1 MSFTHSY
8 YDCTSCIND
17 SDYWNRIND
26 DHFDSAVY
34 IPIFRN
40 SNKFTTL
47 IVYPNLSPSDFVL
60 QIHIYGQN
68 GRKIIHDPV
77 LFEIK
82 NNENK
87 LLKINLNDITSNL
100 DLPNS
105 ENLSAYI
112 ITKFENNKI
121 PSRIKFGLDVGIK
134 GLNSKLPC
142 NICFNTRMGNPLIE
156 NKPGSFHWAPL
167 FNNRNM
173 ILSLGNF
180 STQKNY
186 QRNAN
191 LELNF
196 YRIEDSS
203 NFTEKIFLHPNSE
216 KRISL
221 EDFKLNEFIKT
232 EGWITVKADNPY
244 IQGYYFT
251 MNSSGSVSGDH
262 FF

>member
-1 MSFTHSY
+1 MSDFTLDVNI
-8 YDCTSCIND
+8 YDKNGK
-17 SDYWNRIND
+17 
-26 DHFDSAVY
+26 
-34 IPIFRN
+34 
-40 SNKFTTL
+40 KFTENPT
-47 IVYPNLSPSDFVL
+47 S
-60 QIHIYGQN
+60 
-68 GRKIIHDPV
+68 
-77 LFEIK
+77 FEIK
-82 NNENK
+82 TDDNR
-87 LLKINLNDITSNL
+87 LLKINLNDIVSDLNL
-100 DLPNS
+100 PESDTFT
-105 ENLSAYI
+105 AHI
-112 ITKFENNKI
+112 ITKFKNNKI

-167 FNNRNM
+167 FNDRNM
-173 ILSLGNF
+173 ILTLGNF

-186 QRNAN
+186 GRDAN

-203 NFTEKIFLHPNSE
+203 SFTEKIHLQPNSE
-216 KRISL
+216 QRISFQ
-221 EDFKLNEFIKT
+221 DFKLNEFIKT

-244 IQGYYFT
+244 VQGFYFT